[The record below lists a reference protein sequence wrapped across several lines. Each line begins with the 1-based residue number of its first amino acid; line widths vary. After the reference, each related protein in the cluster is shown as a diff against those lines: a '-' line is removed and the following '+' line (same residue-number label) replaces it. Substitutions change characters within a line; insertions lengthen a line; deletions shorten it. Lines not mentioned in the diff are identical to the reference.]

1 MVGKEKVQEEA
12 EAQCMCYILSS
23 ALWSPFQIE
32 VCVNSALREFFNR
45 MVLML
50 VSSLA
55 PCKNTGR
62 KGLIQKIYLGAVSE
76 VSAHDWSYSCCARGE
91 AAVTAAIHFK
101 GHCSH
106 CMDGK

>member
-12 EAQCMCYILSS
+12 EAQCMCCILSS
-23 ALWSPFQIE
+23 ALWSSFQI
-32 VCVNSALREFFNR
+32 VACVNSALREFFNR

-62 KGLIQKIYLGAVSE
+62 NGLIQKIYLGAVSE
-76 VSAHDWSYSCCARGE
+76 VSAHDWSYSCYVRGE

-101 GHCSH
+101 ERCSH